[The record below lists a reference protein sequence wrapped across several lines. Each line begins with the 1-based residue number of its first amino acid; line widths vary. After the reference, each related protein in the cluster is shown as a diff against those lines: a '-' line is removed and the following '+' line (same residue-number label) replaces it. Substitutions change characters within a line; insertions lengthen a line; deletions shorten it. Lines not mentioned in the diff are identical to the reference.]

1 MIETTGAANAAAP
14 EPPLSDA
21 AVQAQPRQP
30 GRLAALGA
38 WLSSPLNLFITLLAL
53 VPPIAIAWFI
63 IERGVNM
70 PYLDQWENSV
80 LIALRAADGTLTPAD
95 VLRQNFDH
103 RLVFSNLLTL
113 FLTYTTNWNL
123 KVEMF
128 VVFGVALANLGL
140 LAALFR
146 LHSQKLL
153 VAALIPFSLLIFMIR
168 ANSIWVWS
176 MLISTPL
183 SMMFLLLGLL
193 ILRRYPVGW
202 KPLIG
207 AAVCAICM
215 SLCLLQGFIGWP
227 LLLLAL
233 LMLGYRKPAYLGVWV
248 ALAAISIALYFTNYD
263 FSLLGADEEGNSAGL
278 VTNAGKLIGYTFTYM
293 GNPFVM
299 PEGEWRFVASGVA
312 AAGLV
317 LGLLNATYLW
327 LRTRR
332 LTDLTVW
339 LVLGLWAWGSGFLTA
354 FGRSHVFP
362 DLLPQQP
369 LIDRYVPPPAL
380 FWIAFIA
387 IAILVLGRIAQGD
400 RTAFTR
406 LLMVANIALLVVI
419 TPLYGYVNFMTL
431 NRERPMP
438 PGAEDCMLRFQA
450 TRNVRCLARSYLK
463 QTTLPDLVERIDGL
477 ASHQLAAFA
486 GIRPLYTENVALYTV
501 ERMVTVGAN
510 SAYRLYDPNESQQFF
525 VYQQPAPGQT
535 EFLVTIPDTDQP
547 IILGG
552 GVTWDVVEGN
562 RNADGIIQF
571 RVGVR
576 MENDTSA
583 VLGTITYDPAV
594 DNGIKPLRISLNDY
608 RGQTVRIVLQT
619 SNPDNQPT
627 NLPLWID
634 PVVFVATTE

>member
-1 MIETTGAANAAAP
+1 M
-14 EPPLSDA
+14 
-21 AVQAQPRQP
+21 RKP

-80 LIALRAADGTLTPAD
+80 LIALGAANGTLTPAD
-95 VLRQNFDH
+95 IVRQNFDH

-193 ILRRYPVGW
+193 ILKRNPVGW

-207 AAVCAICM
+207 AAVCAVCM

-233 LMLGYRKPAYLGVWV
+233 LMLGYRKPAYLAVWV
-248 ALAAISIALYFTNYD
+248 AIAAVTILLYFTNYD
-263 FSLLGADEEGNSAGL
+263 FSLLGANEDGNSAGL
-278 VTNAGKLIGYTFTYM
+278 VTSIDKLIGYTFTYM

-299 PEGEWRFVASGVA
+299 PTSEWRFVASGLGI
-312 AAGLV
+312 AGLV
-317 LGLLNATYLW
+317 LALLNTAFLG

-339 LVLGLWAWGSGFLTA
+339 LVLGLWAWGSGLLTA

-400 RTAFTR
+400 RTPFAR
-406 LLMVANIALLVVI
+406 ALMVANIALLVVI

-438 PGAEDCMLRFQA
+438 PGTEECMLRFQGS
-450 TRNVRCLARSYLK
+450 RNLSCLARSYLK
-463 QTTLPDLVERIDGL
+463 QTTLPDLVERINGL
-477 ASHQLAAFA
+477 ARYGLTEFA
-486 GIRPLYTENVALYTV
+486 GTTPLYTEDIPLYTV
-501 ERMVTVGAN
+501 ERQVTVGTDA
-510 SAYRLYDPNESQQFF
+510 AYRLYDPTEGQQFF

-535 EFLVTIPDTDQP
+535 EFRLTVPDTDQP
-547 IILGG
+547 IFLGG
-552 GVTWDVVEGN
+552 GITWDRVEGN
-562 RNADGIIQF
+562 QGSDAIIQF
-571 RVGVR
+571 RIGVR
-576 MENDTSA
+576 LEDGSSA

-594 DNGIKPLRISLNDY
+594 DSGIKPFRVTLNEY
-608 RGQTVRIVLQT
+608 RGQTIRVVLQT
-619 SNPDNQPT
+619 SNPDNLTT

-634 PVVFVATTE
+634 PVIFVAAS